1 VSVGRS
7 ISCYKYVTGHTDR
20 ASPASLVSAPPFVET
35 GVQETTYCELP
46 AIARGGARDSFAV
59 LVSARAPGVTF
70 AVRDAWIAAT
80 CAHPDVRVQADKS
93 SGRQNNIVADG
104 RAALV
109 GLGDLRA
116 GEEMRFLLSVNVPAA
131 SEDAD
136 VTRLLRV
143 SCTYRDAATGKTRVV
158 VGEDAVVR
166 RPPDVTSQEDQKPS
180 VEVQVERFRCQPTA
194 GLGLLALILT
204 MYLVLVFLHV
214 V

>member
-1 VSVGRS
+1 MESLAGFS
-7 ISCYKYVTGHTDR
+7 I
-20 ASPASLVSAPPFVET
+20 SAPPFVES
-35 GVQETTYCELP
+35 GVQETPLVLTTCCELP
-46 AIARGGARDSFAV
+46 AVARGGARDSFAV
-59 LVSARAPGVTF
+59 LVSARATGGTF

-80 CAHPDVRVQADKS
+80 CAHPDVRVQS
-93 SGRQNNIVADG
+93 SGRHPGQNNIVADG

-116 GEEMRFLLSVNVPAA
+116 GEEMRFLLSVNVPTA

-158 VGEDAVVR
+158 VGEDAVVQ
-166 RPPDVTSQEDQKPS
+166 RPADVTSQEDQKPS

-194 GLGLLALILT
+194 GLLALILT

-214 V
+214 VV

>member
-1 VSVGRS
+1 
-7 ISCYKYVTGHTDR
+7 
-20 ASPASLVSAPPFVET
+20 VES
-35 GVQETTYCELP
+35 GVQEAPGPPLVLTTYCELP

-70 AVRDAWIAAT
+70 AVRDAWIAAA

-116 GEEMRFLLSVNVPAA
+116 GEEMRFLLFVNVPAA

-136 VTRLLRV
+136 VTRLLSV

-166 RPPDVTSQEDQKPS
+166 RPPDVTSQEDQQKPP

-194 GLGLLALILT
+194 GLLAIIILT

-214 V
+214 VV

>member
-7 ISCYKYVTGHTDR
+7 ISCYKYVSGHTDR
-20 ASPASLVSAPPFVET
+20 ACLQQPPNT
-35 GVQETTYCELP
+35 ISTIDPST
-46 AIARGGARDSFAV
+46 
-59 LVSARAPGVTF
+59 
-70 AVRDAWIAAT
+70 W
-80 CAHPDVRVQADKS
+80 PDVRVQADKS

-116 GEEMRFLLSVNVPAA
+116 GEEMHFLLFVNVPAA
-131 SEDAD
+131 SEDAN

-158 VGEDAVVR
+158 VGEDAVVL
-166 RPPDVTSQEDQKPS
+166 RPPDVTCQDDQKPP

-204 MYLVLVFLHV
+204 MYLVLVFLRV
-214 V
+214 AV

>member
-1 VSVGRS
+1 MESLAVFS
-7 ISCYKYVTGHTDR
+7 I
-20 ASPASLVSAPPFVET
+20 SAPPFVET
-35 GVQETTYCELP
+35 GVQETPLVLTTYCELP

-59 LVSARAPGVTF
+59 LVSARATGVTF
-70 AVRDAWIAAT
+70 TARDAWIAAA

-93 SGRQNNIVADG
+93 SGRQNSIVADG

-116 GEEMRFLLSVNVPAA
+116 GEEMHFLLFVNVPTA

-158 VGEDAVVR
+158 VGEDAVVL

-180 VEVQVERFRCQPTA
+180 VEVKVDRFRCQPTA
-194 GLGLLALILT
+194 GLLAITILT
-204 MYLVLVFLHV
+204 MYLVLVLLHV
-214 V
+214 VV